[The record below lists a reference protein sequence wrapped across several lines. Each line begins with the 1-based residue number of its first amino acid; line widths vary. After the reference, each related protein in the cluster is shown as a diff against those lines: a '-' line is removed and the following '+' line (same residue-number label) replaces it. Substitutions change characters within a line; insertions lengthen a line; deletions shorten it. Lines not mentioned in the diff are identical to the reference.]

1 MTYPGKELNVRI
13 DSLTNKYVP
22 PVEFEVRKA
31 TDLPHLRERWGAMD
45 SIPKLLAAR
54 TAGED
59 NSFLNLD
66 VRTLL
71 RGEES
76 AGRHAVHS
84 IVLPA
89 GIGLPAH
96 GLESGNAT
104 WFVIRGEVEVTIG
117 ALTRRLKAPACAYA
131 PEHTTQVIANRSRA
145 HAEVCVIHSPAGADR
160 AFAAAHE
167 QWLKCRP
174 EAAVEQLWAA
184 FAPYGFILTGGKA
197 LANDARTNAVAERI
211 AFDVQ
216 RIGDLAALRERWCRL
231 APIPKIVEFP
241 CESPNLVPIAG
252 SETRLILTPEESR
265 SHASAF
271 FNAIGKGLGAPA
283 HHQISEDEFFLI
295 VSGSLRLRVG
305 NAVETAQSSAFGY
318 APRNATHTFTGEADE
333 LTVFYTMNSPGGH
346 DRGFE
351 AGVREAASFDTPHF
365 HELMEAHGF
374 TFHQGFISDELIKIP
389 SVS

>member
-1 MTYPGKELNVRI
+1 MAYSGKELNEKV
-13 DSLTNKYVP
+13 DSLTNKQVL
-22 PVEFEVRKA
+22 PVEFEVRTA
-31 TDLPHLRERWGAMD
+31 ADLTRLREYWSALE
-45 SIPKLLAAR
+45 SIPRLLVAR

-66 VRTLL
+66 IRTLL

-76 AGRHAVHS
+76 AGRHAAHS
-84 IVLPA
+84 IVLQA
-89 GIGLPAH
+89 GVGLPPH
-96 GLESGNAT
+96 GLQSGNAT

-131 PEHTTQVIANRSRA
+131 PEHSTQVIANRSGA
-145 HAEVCVIHSPAGADR
+145 CAEVCVIHSPAGADR
-160 AFAAAHE
+160 AFAAAHKR
-167 QWLKCRP
+167 WLKDRSD
-174 EAAVEQLWAA
+174 AAVEDIWAE

-197 LANDARTNAVAERI
+197 LANDGRTNAVAERI
-211 AFDVQ
+211 ACNVECFEDFT
-216 RIGDLAALRERWCRL
+216 ALRDRWRRL

-241 CESPNLVPIAG
+241 RESPNLVPFEG
-252 SETRLILTPEESR
+252 SETRLMISPEESR

-271 FNAIGKGLGAPA
+271 FCAINKGLGAPP

-351 AGVREAASFDTPHF
+351 AGTREAASFDQPRF
-365 HELMEAHGF
+365 RELMEAHGF
-374 TFHQGFISDELIKIP
+374 TFHQEFATDELLKIP
-389 SVS
+389 PPS